1 MADMHSAVEPI
12 LLRAGEMMLEFQ
24 HPKVFDKGRHADF
37 VTEADIA
44 VQNFLMEELAKAF
57 PEASF
62 FAEEKKDNVLGEGF
76 TFIIDPIDG
85 TTNYFRRRRC
95 SSISIGAVEGKQPV
109 YGAIYDPYRGEV
121 YHAEK
126 GKGAWCAGERLH
138 VSEAPL
144 DHAIIGMGTSPYY
157 EELFELT
164 GKTLSALL
172 PRTADVR
179 RTGSACIE
187 LCDVA
192 AGRSDAH
199 FEWKLQPWD
208 YCAGTLIVREAGGEC
223 GSILGGDVTYDRPC
237 PHLAAS
243 RAIFEDVQKLLQ
255 DVYYGRTV

>member
-1 MADMHSAVEPI
+1 MADMHSVVENI
-12 LLRAGEMMLEFQ
+12 LLQAGRMMLDFQ
-24 HPKVFDKGRHADF
+24 NPQVFAKGGHADF

-44 VQNFLMEELAKAF
+44 VQNFLVESLAKAF
-57 PEASF
+57 PDAEF
-62 FAEEKKDNVLGEGF
+62 FAEEKKDNVLSDGF

-109 YGAIYDPYRGEV
+109 YGAIYDPYRGEI
-121 YHAEK
+121 YHAQK
-126 GKGAWCAGERLH
+126 GQGALCNEEEIH
-138 VSEAPL
+138 VSDLPL
-144 DHAIIGMGTSPYY
+144 DRAIVGMGTSPYY

-179 RTGSACIE
+179 RTGSACID

-243 RAIFEDVQKLLQ
+243 KRVFEDVQKILQ
-255 DVYYGRTV
+255 DVYYGRKA

>member
-1 MADMHSAVEPI
+1 
-12 LLRAGEMMLEFQ
+12 MLDFH
-24 HPKVFDKGRHADF
+24 HPQVFGKGRHADF

-44 VQNFLMEELAKAF
+44 VQGFLMEELARAF
-57 PEASF
+57 PDAAF
-62 FAEEKKDNVLGEGF
+62 FAEEKKDNTLGEGF

-85 TTNYFRRRRC
+85 TTNYFRRRCC

-109 YGAIYDPYRGEV
+109 YGAIYDPYRGEI
-121 YHAEK
+121 YHAQA
-126 GKGAWCAGERLH
+126 GKGAFCGEERLQ
-138 VSEAPL
+138 VSQEPL
-144 DHAIIGMGTSPYY
+144 SRAIIGMGTSPYY
-157 EELFELT
+157 EELFEIT

-172 PRTADVR
+172 PRVADVR

-208 YCAGTLIVREAGGEC
+208 YCAGTLIVREAGGVC

-243 RAIFEDVQKLLQ
+243 KAVFEDVQEILQ
-255 DVYYGRTV
+255 RVYAGRQA